1 MGIEQKEILTVNDA
15 WSYNK
20 KQEAVEKEKDYK

>member
-15 WSYNK
+15 WSHNK
-20 KQEAVEKEKDYK
+20 KQEAVEKEKGL

>member
-20 KQEAVEKEKDYK
+20 KQEAVEKEKGL